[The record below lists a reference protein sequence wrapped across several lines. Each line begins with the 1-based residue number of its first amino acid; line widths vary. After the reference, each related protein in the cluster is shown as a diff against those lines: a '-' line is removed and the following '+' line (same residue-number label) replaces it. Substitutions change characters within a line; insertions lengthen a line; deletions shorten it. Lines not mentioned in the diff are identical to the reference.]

1 MADQEEEEL
10 RMALR
15 MSLHSP
21 PEAKRSKQRE
31 NVLVDGAAEAEEV
44 EESPEM
50 KNRKLQRELRA
61 AAAERRMMMA
71 KSAGVAKVEKS
82 EAIALAEKGRDGGKD
97 EKLLGSDKGVKGGV
111 TGEKM
116 EVVRGGEEKKDLNL
130 GEELPI
136 EVAKQLF
143 LMIFGNDV
151 SREVLAQ
158 WTNQGISD
166 PYNNSW
172 YARGPM
178 FSSDT
183 ETCMGLVQHEG
194 GPCGVLAALQ
204 AFVLK
209 YLLFCPD
216 DLHKNTINLPSQH
229 TGPGRLP
236 QRARV
241 SWGFTSFIE
250 SGKASALIQSMV
262 EVLFLCGNKKRAVI
276 ATLRVLNHS
285 NGDGSEDQKDAIIA
299 QTLEGLPF
307 ESASDLQ
314 KVLRVSIHTSVSS
327 AFQHMKEVLPI
338 FRSRLGAMLFLISS
352 LLSRGLEF
360 VQADRD
366 DPSLPLVTAPF
377 GHASQEIVNL
387 LLCGQ
392 AVPNVF
398 DGNMD
403 LGGGMFLKGIPTS
416 VEVGQ
421 LLKCPKWPIWVVG
434 SESHYTV
441 IFALDTGVQDE
452 NELEERESQ
461 IRRAFD
467 AQDQSGG
474 GGFISVEG
482 LQQVVKDTGISL
494 PNDKLDQLSSIG
506 FIVWSEFWQVL
517 LDLDKSQGGLKD
529 STGRMGIK
537 AFDLYHFNGI
547 AKSVLNGTQPTP
559 AGETP
564 LQRPRLS
571 KLRVSVPPRWTPEE
585 FLTDGQSSS
594 GKDNMEATPSEP
606 PQHAPLVDCIRT
618 RWPRAVCNWDGDAPT
633 NPKWVVMGDY
643 HFTPHITIHL
653 HRSPGS
659 SFPRPSRFS
668 EQTPSSSLSVLQQL
682 QRPIRRWRRRGGS
695 EEEEAIFVADA
706 VTKKKTQVLAR
717 RRGGTL
723 IRHHKLSRRRRRS
736 TISRNR
742 TVRNA

>member
-1 MADQEEEEL
+1 MADQEEEDL

-31 NVLVDGAAEAEEV
+31 NVLVDGVAEAEEV

-82 EAIALAEKGRDGGKD
+82 EAIALAEKGRGGGKD

-158 WTNQGISD
+158 WTNQGI
-166 PYNNSW
+166 
-172 YARGPM
+172 R

-204 AFVLK
+204 RLRQKYQFGSVDNSGDWKAFVLK

-241 SWGFTSFIE
+241 SWGFTSFFE

-285 NGDGSEDQKDAIIA
+285 NRDGSEDQIDAIIA

-416 VEVGQ
+416 VEVGFLTLLESLNLCKVGQ

-482 LQQVVKDTGISL
+482 LQQVVKETGISL

-547 AKSVLNGTQPTP
+547 AKSVLNGIQPTP

-618 RWPRAVCNWDGDAPT
+618 RWPRAVCNWDGDAPSI
-633 NPKWVVMGDY
+633 V
-643 HFTPHITIHL
+643 
-653 HRSPGS
+653 
-659 SFPRPSRFS
+659 
-668 EQTPSSSLSVLQQL
+668 
-682 QRPIRRWRRRGGS
+682 
-695 EEEEAIFVADA
+695 
-706 VTKKKTQVLAR
+706 
-717 RRGGTL
+717 
-723 IRHHKLSRRRRRS
+723 
-736 TISRNR
+736 
-742 TVRNA
+742 